1 MAATAG
7 FLSLP
12 MEISVPLLK
21 NPLYLPPIY
30 IVIALLF
37 IFGLVPPLVFLW
49 GLVSKLIKQRWGG
62 AAKKPFPVPQYFE
75 IPISEPEIK
84 QAKQKK
90 FLAFRFWSTVLKTQ
104 ILGDW
109 PTAKQVRGKGSN
121 KFTVTTNYDESTN
134 VLKIWKQKTKQLL
147 INELIP
153 QDKYRLF
160 NFTVRTSIAN
170 PKEMIIFGCL
180 HFLEGPFDKKFM
192 QYAFVDEKEE
202 ISLRQ
207 RIMACSDEVQGLI
220 QLVQEPD
227 KYSNDQ
233 YCFLCCRKIKKP
245 KGYMGSGQIFID
257 DMFDGRPVEHDDD
270 ATKEEEK
277 ETEDDDDDE
286 TIRISICF
294 PVCSKKCLMNC
305 VKVLHE
311 ESQTRDT
318 TIEIRGQEPQDDNDE
333 EEKKEAED
341 T

>member
-7 FLSLP
+7 FISLP
-12 MEISVPLLK
+12 MELSLPLLK
-21 NPLYLPPIY
+21 TPLYMPPIY
-30 IVIALLF
+30 IAIALLF

-49 GLVSKLIKQRWGG
+49 GLVSRLIKQRWAGG
-62 AAKKPFPVPQYFE
+62 AKKPFPAPQYFE
-75 IPISEPEIK
+75 IPILEPEIK
-84 QAKQKK
+84 QARQKK
-90 FLAFRFWSTVLKTQ
+90 FLAFRFWNTVLKTQ
-104 ILGDW
+104 ILGEW
-109 PTAKQVRGKGSN
+109 PTMAQVRGKGSDR
-121 KFTVTTNYDESTN
+121 FTVTTNYDDSTN

-160 NFTVRTSIAN
+160 NFTVRTSIAK

-180 HFLEGPFDKKFM
+180 HFLEGPFEETFM
-192 QYAFVDEKEE
+192 QYAFNDDEKD

-207 RIMACSDEVQGLI
+207 RIMACSDETQILL
-220 QLVQEPD
+220 QLVQEPA

-233 YCFLCCRKIKKP
+233 YCFLCCMKIKKK

-257 DMFDGRPVEHDDD
+257 DMFEGRPVTD
-270 ATKEEEK
+270 ATKEKEEEEK
-277 ETEDDDDDE
+277 GSDE

-294 PVCSKKCLMNC
+294 PVCSKECLMNC

-311 ESQTRDT
+311 ISQTRNT
-318 TIEIRGQEPQDDNDE
+318 TIEIKKQEKE
-333 EEKKEAED
+333 EEKKEEEEED